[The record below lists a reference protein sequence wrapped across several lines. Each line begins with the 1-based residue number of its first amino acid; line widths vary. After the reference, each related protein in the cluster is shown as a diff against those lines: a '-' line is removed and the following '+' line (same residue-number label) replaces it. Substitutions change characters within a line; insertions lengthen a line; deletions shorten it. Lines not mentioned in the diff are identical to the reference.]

1 LIAVEDVG
9 AVEDA
14 VEDAVEGDKIA
25 LANYNKAIAIA

>member
-9 AVEDA
+9 A